1 MTEPQKPPIPPAM
14 PDFSREDRIWNRIIF
29 TGFFGIAGILLF
41 ALALPALRERFF

>member
-1 MTEPQKPPIPPAM
+1 MSDHREPQPPVM

-29 TGFFGIAGILLF
+29 TGVFGIAGILLF